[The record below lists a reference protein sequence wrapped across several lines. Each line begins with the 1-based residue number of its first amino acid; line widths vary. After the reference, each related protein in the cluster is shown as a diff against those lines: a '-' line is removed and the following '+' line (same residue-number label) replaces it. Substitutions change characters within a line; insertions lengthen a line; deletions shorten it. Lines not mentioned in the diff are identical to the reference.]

1 MSMHTEI
8 YIDPKIDMN
17 SDNFISILIE
27 FKVKP
32 AKVAVATSVSNITM
46 EQAKQM
52 VEVSHHLFQK
62 ELAYLNKQQIR
73 YTVNQA
79 YKNSFNGVSV
89 RLKGNTIKYFLQS
102 TVIKAI
108 YRNQEMDIP
117 KRPVD
122 TRYQI

>member
-8 YIDPKIDMN
+8 YIDPKIDMS
-17 SDNFISILIE
+17 SDKYISILIE

-46 EQAKQM
+46 EHAKQM
-52 VEVSHHLFQK
+52 VEVSHHLFQT
-62 ELAYLNKQQIR
+62 ELDSLNEQQIK
-73 YTVNQA
+73 YTVDQTYTDA
-79 YKNSFNGVSV
+79 FNGVSV

-108 YRNQEMDIP
+108 YKNQDMHIP